1 VAAQVTSRLAT
12 ALALALALVAV
23 VTRAEAD
30 DPPPPPPPPP
40 AVIAPRAIEAG
51 SVPYP
56 PDGSGDAS
64 VVLELSVDD
73 TGRVQDARVVE
84 GREPF
89 ASVALSA
96 ATSWRFEPARR
107 GDGPDAQRVAARI
120 RTVVTFTRPEAPAAA
135 EEESPSPGSAP
146 IEEVNVRGA
155 RRAPPRAPALGSSEV
170 RQLPGAFG
178 DAFRAIEA
186 LPGATPIASGLP
198 YFFVR
203 GAPPGNTGFFLDG
216 IEVPA
221 LFHLGVGPSL
231 LHPGLIDSV
240 DVYWGAYPAR
250 YGRFTGGVVAAR
262 TKDPVPHLHGEANVR
277 VFDAGTLIEAPFA
290 DGRGVALASGR
301 YSYAGL
307 VVPLFSPDTRLAYWD
322 YQSRVRWQLRPGEYI
337 GVFAFGSF
345 DTLKQLN
352 DTTKNFEER
361 LGFTFHRVD
370 LRYDKDLGPNG
381 HVRAA
386 TTVGYDQSGQQDVR
400 AQKWL
405 AGARVEIDRTVT
417 DNATF
422 HAGGDTMVKR
432 YAFDAATDSVSAR
445 RIYPPRT
452 DVVYAMHAEVV
463 WRAAKSVELTPGI
476 RGDLFTSKLDEGGES
491 PVVPS
496 IDPRVETRI
505 FVSPEVIWI
514 WKFGVAHQPP
524 SSFVS
529 LPGLDIGR
537 LKDGLQ
543 TAVQASQGVELTL
556 PEAVTFTAT
565 TFLHRY
571 IGLTD
576 AAATCTELQFDTTGC
591 SAQRVGGRA
600 YGLELLLRRALTKR
614 VAGRIAYTLS
624 RSVRQIKQLA
634 LTAAD
639 TGRDTIE
646 VLSEFDRTHV
656 LNVALSV
663 DLGAGWNAGGRFVA
677 YTGRPY
683 SRIFQ
688 GRQPLDPRN
697 AQRLDGF
704 ERLDLRLEKRFP
716 LGNGGH
722 ISIIAEGLNVTLAKE
737 ALGVDCTWTPEPG
750 RPFPDV
756 DSPNRP
762 GNGCFQTTV
771 GPITVPSL
779 GVEGAL

>member
-1 VAAQVTSRLAT
+1 VRVRLVVAIAM
-12 ALALALALVAV
+12 ALACAAPARRA
-23 VTRAEAD
+23 RAE
-30 DPPPPPPPPP
+30 DPPS
-40 AVIAPRAIEAG
+40 ASVVAPRAIEAG
-51 SVPYP
+51 SVAYP

-64 VVLELSVDD
+64 VVLELSIDD
-73 TGRVQDARVVE
+73 AGRVQDARVVD

-89 ASVALSA
+89 ASVALAS

-107 GDGPDAQRVAARI
+107 RDGVDATPVAARI
-120 RTVVTFTRPEAPAAA
+120 RMLVAFKRAEVPAQADEDA
-135 EEESPSPGSAP
+135 LPTGGP
-146 IEEVNVRGA
+146 IEEVKVRGE
-155 RRAPPRAPALGSSEV
+155 RRPPPRPPALGSSEV
-170 RQLPGAFG
+170 RQVPGAFG
-178 DAFRAIEA
+178 DAFRAIES
-186 LPGATPIASGLP
+186 LPGVTPVASGLP

-240 DVYWGAYPAR
+240 EFYPGAYPAR

-277 VFDAGTLIEAPFA
+277 VFDAGTLIESPFA
-290 DGRGVALASGR
+290 GGRGSALAAGR

-322 YQSRVRWQLRPGEYI
+322 YQSRVRWELRPGEYI

-352 DTTKNFEER
+352 DTTKSFEER

-370 LRYDKDLGPNG
+370 LRYDKELGKLG
-381 HVRAA
+381 HIRVA

-405 AGARVEIDRTVT
+405 GGARVEIDRTIS
-417 DNATF
+417 DSATF
-422 HAGGDTMVKR
+422 HLGGDTMIKR
-432 YAFDAATDSVSAR
+432 YAFDATGVDSLSAR
-445 RIYPPRT
+445 SIYPPRT
-452 DVVYAMHAEVV
+452 DIVYSAHADVV
-463 WRAAKSVELTPGI
+463 WRAAKRVELTPGI
-476 RGDLFTSKLDEGGES
+476 RGDLFTSKLDDGSES
-491 PVVPS
+491 PVIPS
-496 IDPRVETRI
+496 IDPRLETRL
-505 FVSPEVIWI
+505 FVSPAVTWI
-514 WKFGVAHQPP
+514 WKFGVAHQAP
-524 SSFVS
+524 SSFVA
-529 LPGLDIGR
+529 LPGLDLGR
-537 LKDGLQ
+537 LQDGLQ
-543 TAVQASQGVELTL
+543 TAVHASQGVELAL

-576 AAATCTELQFDTTGC
+576 AASTCTELKLDTTGC
-591 SAQRVGGRA
+591 SAKRVGGRA

-614 VAGRIAYTLS
+614 VAGWVAYTLS
-624 RSVRQIKQLA
+624 RSLRQIKPPA
-634 LTAAD
+634 LLAAD
-639 TGRDTIE
+639 IRSETIE
-646 VLSEFDRTHV
+646 VPSEFDRTHV
-656 LNVALSV
+656 LNVVLAI
-663 DLGAGWNAGGRFVA
+663 DLGGGWSAGARFLA

-683 SRIFQ
+683 SRLYAGKVPI
-688 GRQPLDPRN
+688 PPYN

-704 ERLDLRLEKRFP
+704 ERLDLRLEKRFR
-716 LGNGGH
+716 LGNDGH
-722 ISIIAEGLNVTLAKE
+722 ISIIAEGLNVTLSKE

-750 RPFPDV
+750 RAPDFNG
-756 DSPNRP
+756 PNRE

-771 GPITVPSL
+771 GPITIPSL